1 MSRDEPD
8 AKAGVIQKVMFVPF
22 SVGGALLAGMIAKKL
37 FDEVWSRVDD
47 REPPRPDHRAVRWGK
62 LATALL
68 IEGAIFRA
76 VRGVIDHGAR
86 KAFSRATGAWPGE
99 EAPEPS

>member
-1 MSRDEPD
+1 MSRDEPNG
-8 AKAGVIQKVMFVPF
+8 KAGVVQKAIFVPV
-22 SVGGALLAGMIAKKL
+22 SVGGALLAGIIAKKL
-37 FDEVWSRVDD
+37 LDLVWSRVDD
-47 REPPRPDHRAVRWGK
+47 HEPPRPDHRAVRWGK

-99 EAPEPS
+99 EAPEPT